1 VSPSRDGPVEG
12 AAVAGALLRR
22 AWAPTTA
29 ALLMCA
35 GGGYAAAGTD
45 GLVGALVGAGL
56 VVAFFGPD
64 LLLMRLTARL
74 DPVATFG
81 LVMAEY
87 LVKIALLA
95 IFLAAFRG
103 TTAFDTTV
111 MAATLAVGG
120 VVWLASVSIAFTR
133 LRMFTTEP
141 EGWEQSPSAGSGG
154 DRPAT

>member
-1 VSPSRDGPVEG
+1 VSPSPAGPVEG
-12 AAVAGALLRR
+12 AAIAGALFRR
-22 AWAPTTA
+22 AWGPTTA
-29 ALLMCA
+29 AMVLCA
-35 GGGYAAAGTD
+35 VGGWVTAGTD

-64 LLLMRLTARL
+64 LLLMRMTARL

-111 MAATLAVGG
+111 MAVTLAVGG
-120 VVWLASVSIAFTR
+120 VVWLTSVSIAFTR
-133 LRMFTTEP
+133 LRMYTTEP
-141 EGWEQSPSAGSGG
+141 EGWAQPPSAGSEG
-154 DRPAT
+154 DRPTT